1 VTTLTPKDLTMPT
14 YRIGAV
20 KSGTGA
26 LSASRR
32 PLICERCLA
41 EVAEVWSVAEYSG
54 LAAGVLAAKWTDV
67 AEQVERHEAE
77 CRIAS

>member
-1 VTTLTPKDLTMPT
+1 MPT
-14 YRIGAV
+14 YRIGPV
-20 KSGTGA
+20 KLRAGA

-54 LAAGVLAAKWTDV
+54 LAAGVLAEKWPDV
-67 AEQVERHEAE
+67 EKQVERHEAE
-77 CRIAS
+77 CRIAN